1 MMAAIAD
8 FTAHYRPT
16 MDRSGRRVLVLQ
28 SEQDRAFTAQAD
40 EIRAAY
46 PNAVI
51 HVLRGTGHGALFTT
65 PTSTSV
71 RSRHFWQRQ
80 VNVSPDRE
88 ERPSRRPAWQPST
101 CPWR

>member
-16 MDRSGRRVLVLQ
+16 ADRSGRRVLVLQ
-28 SEQDRAFTAQAD
+28 SEQDRAFAAQAD

-51 HVLRGTGHGALFTT
+51 HVLRGTGHGALFTHR
-65 PTSTSV
+65 PV
-71 RSRHFWQRQ
+71 RR
-80 VNVSPDRE
+80 
-88 ERPSRRPAWQPST
+88 
-101 CPWR
+101 